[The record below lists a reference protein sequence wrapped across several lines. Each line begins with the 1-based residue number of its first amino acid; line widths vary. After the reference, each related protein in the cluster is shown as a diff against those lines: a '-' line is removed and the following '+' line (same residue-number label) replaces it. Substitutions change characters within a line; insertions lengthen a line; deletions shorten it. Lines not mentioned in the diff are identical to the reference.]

1 MLVYFSFLERNMTCT
16 LKIMC
21 MYYNYWLTLDY
32 LDNLECKHAIL
43 VKHFGGLEENP
54 SIKIGTIFLCLTTH
68 LFPFLTDDPRAA
80 IEVQLLCIFRYFV
93 CISIHHRVNS
103 RRLRIE
109 THHHIIAVIISL
121 FSINAAD
128 RSILSGIMDE
138 NDRVGSAARIAY
150 M

>member
-1 MLVYFSFLERNMTCT
+1 MIILIIYGVNMWFLLSIYGFR
-16 LKIMC
+16 
-21 MYYNYWLTLDY
+21 
-32 LDNLECKHAIL
+32 
-43 VKHFGGLEENP
+43 GNP

-103 RRLRIE
+103 RRLRIQ

-138 NDRVGSAARIAY
+138 KWSTRIGCANCLY
-150 M
+150 VDYCSTRHY